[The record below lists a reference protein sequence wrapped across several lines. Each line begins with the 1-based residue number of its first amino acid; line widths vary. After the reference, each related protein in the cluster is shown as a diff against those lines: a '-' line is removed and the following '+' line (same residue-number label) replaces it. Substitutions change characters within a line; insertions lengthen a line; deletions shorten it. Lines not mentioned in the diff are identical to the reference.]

1 MKKQNRLHTFALSM
15 LMTGLSV
22 MPVGAFSGQ
31 ITSGS
36 LETVTCINHDTGEA
50 APGTVSA
57 TGFDCQALPSQPG
70 DFIGVVLS
78 GTTGGGGNEP
88 PPPVGC
94 EPSQTEMEPNNQMNQ
109 AQDLGMV
116 QGDCGISVTGQTAV
130 GYGSDANNPAS
141 NTDVDWYVV
150 DMSQASQPMV
160 DFPNVDSLSFYAKDF
175 DTGQD
180 LDMQPSDAGWI
191 ISGQPSRVAIGI
203 LTDVAKAYT
212 VQFSDG
218 ASNVGDPSLSQS
230 SASKQRIQRLQQR

>member
-1 MKKQNRLHTFALSM
+1 MKKQNCLHTFALSM

-57 TGFDCQALPSQPG
+57 TGFDCHALPSQPG

-78 GTTGGGGNEP
+78 GTMDGNP
-88 PPPVGC
+88 PPPPNGC

-116 QGDCGISVTGQTAV
+116 QGDCGISVTGKTAV
-130 GYGSDANNPAS
+130 GYGSDANNPAP
-141 NTDVDWYVV
+141 NTDVYWYVV
-150 DMSQASQPMV
+150 DISQALQPMV
-160 DFPNVDSLSFYAKDF
+160 DFLNVDSLSFYAKDF

-180 LDMQPSDAGWI
+180 LDMQSTDAGWM
-191 ISGQPSRVAIGI
+191 ISGRPSRVAIGI

-218 ASNVGDPSLSQS
+218 ASNLGHQSVSPSF
-230 SASKQRIQRLQQR
+230 ASKQRIQHLQQR

>member
-31 ITSGS
+31 IDSGV

-70 DFIGVVLS
+70 EVIGVVLS
-78 GTTGGGGNEP
+78 GTTDGNGP
-88 PPPVGC
+88 PPPDGC
-94 EPSQTEMEPNNQMNQ
+94 QPSQTEMEPNNEMNQ
-109 AQDLGMV
+109 AQELGMV
-116 QGDCGISVTGQTAV
+116 QGDCRISVTGQTTV
-130 GYGSDANNPAS
+130 GYGSDANNPAP

-160 DFPNVDSLSFYAKDF
+160 AFLNFEGGLSFYAKDF

-180 LDMQPSDAGWI
+180 LDMQSTDAGWM
-191 ISGQPSRVAIGI
+191 ISGQPSRVAIGV

-212 VQFSDG
+212 LQFSDG
-218 ASNVGDPSLSQS
+218 ASNLGDPSVSQS
-230 SASKQRIQRLQQR
+230 SASDNRIQRLQQR